1 MDSGFIKLW
10 RKTTDSRVFHNEG
23 LLKVWI
29 WCLMR
34 ASHKKRWVIM
44 KSGKGEIEIE
54 ILPGQFVFGRNSAA
68 KQLNMKP
75 STVRNRME
83 KLKNMLNVDI
93 KEDRQYSIISIMN
106 WGTYQPSITK
116 EDSEE
121 DSRRTIKGQSKDT
134 NKNVEKEKNVE
145 KTDIPPKSP
154 KAKKEKKK
162 FIPPTKEDVIKYF
175 IENEYDGNKGAEA
188 FEFYACADWFDS
200 RGNKVKNWKQ
210 KMRGVWFKD
219 DNKVRANGKQ
229 NGFMSVSEQNTQ
241 TCKEWINGE

>member
-1 MDSGFIKLW
+1 
-10 RKTTDSRVFHNEG
+10 
-23 LLKVWI
+23 
-29 WCLMR
+29 MR

-106 WGTYQPSITK
+106 WETYQPSTTK

-121 DSRRTIKGQSKDT
+121 DNRRTTKGQPKDT

-145 KTDIPPKSP
+145 KTDITPTPLKP
-154 KAKKEKKK
+154 KKEKKK